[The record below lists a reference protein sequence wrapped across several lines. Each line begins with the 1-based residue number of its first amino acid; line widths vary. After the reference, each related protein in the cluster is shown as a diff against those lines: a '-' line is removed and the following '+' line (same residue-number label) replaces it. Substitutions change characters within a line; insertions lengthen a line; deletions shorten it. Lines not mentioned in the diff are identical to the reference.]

1 MEFQLYDKNTD
12 PEISNAIHTQS
23 NKAKYMAINA
33 LMFAIFGVQAMSSF
47 AGSAEIE
54 ANLSRLKMPPGFKV
68 EVYADVPGARQM
80 ALGTNGNVYVGTRDK
95 YVYAVVDKN
104 KDHKADQVVTILDD
118 LNVGNGVAMHKGNL
132 YVAEQN
138 RITRYAAPDFD
149 LNLPFKQMR
158 EVIYDK
164 LPNKFHHGW
173 RYIAFG
179 PDEKLYVT
187 VGAPCN
193 ICNPEGFEASI
204 ISMNADGSGVETYA
218 KGIRNSVGM
227 DFQPGTNILHF
238 TDNGVDM
245 MGNDIPHDEL
255 NAVPKKGMHFG
266 FPFYAGGDARQKDWA
281 DKTPPKKVAFP
292 VVQFQAHSAN
302 LGFKFYTGKQFPSEY
317 QGDAIVAQHGSWN
330 RDKPVGYQLMRVKYD
345 AEHQVKHSEVFIDG
359 WLNNDEA
366 WGRPTDVLQMPDG
379 SLLISDDY
387 NGVIYRVSYGEQAT
401 ASVVSTKTS
410 GKVLNNL
417 QMPES
422 SISHPDG
429 RVFITEI
436 GEFGKNGDGKVT
448 ILNNDGSTKTLAD
461 GLNDPKGIDMFNN
474 QLYIADIDHVIRV
487 DFDGKKTIIAKPS
500 DFQDK
505 PVFLNDIEIDGMG
518 NVYVSDSGDDNGK
531 HGAIYK
537 ITPAGKVIQIINDQ
551 SGIKRPNGLL
561 MDGPNKLLVA
571 DFGTGKLFQVDF
583 DGVSAKPEPKVSLL
597 NSGFGGADGLVRDA
611 DGILYVSDW
620 ANGKV
625 WQLSEPKATPQLIS
639 EGHQSAADIAL
650 SVDGKY
656 ILMPD
661 MKAGKLIS
669 LEIK

>member
-1 MEFQLYDKNTD
+1 M
-12 PEISNAIHTQS
+12 P
-23 NKAKYMAINA
+23 
-33 LMFAIFGVQAMSSF
+33 SF
-47 AGSAEIE
+47 AGSAEVE
-54 ANLSRLKMPPGFKV
+54 KNLSKLKMPPGFKV
-68 EVYADVPGARQM
+68 EVYADVPGARQL

-118 LNVGNGVAMHKGNL
+118 LNVGNGVAMYKGNL

-173 RYIAFG
+173 RYMTFG

-193 ICNPEGFEASI
+193 ICNPEGIEASI
-204 ISMNADGSGVETYA
+204 IRMNFDGSNVETYA
-218 KGIRNSVGM
+218 KGVRNSVGM

-245 MGNDIPHDEL
+245 MGNDIPHDEF
-255 NAVPKKGMHFG
+255 NAAPEKGMHFG
-266 FPFYAGGDARQKDWA
+266 FPFYGGGNAQQKEWINKSA
-281 DKTPPKKVAFP
+281 PKDVVFP
-292 VVQFQAHSAN
+292 ITEFQAHSAN
-302 LGFKFYTGKQFPSEY
+302 LGFKFYTGKQFPLEY
-317 QGDAIVAQHGSWN
+317 QGNAIVAQHGSWN
-330 RDKPVGYQLMRVKYD
+330 RDKPVGYQLMRVKFD
-345 AEHQVKHSEVFIDG
+345 DKHQAKSSEVFIDG
-359 WLNNDEA
+359 WLNNGEV

-387 NGVIYRVSYGEQAT
+387 NGVIYRVSYGENQA
-401 ASVVSTKTS
+401 AEVNNAAAS

-436 GEFGKNGDGKVT
+436 GGFGKNGDGKVT
-448 ILNNDGSTKTLAD
+448 ILNKDGSTKTLVD

-487 DFDGKKTIIAKPS
+487 DFDGKKTIIANPS
-500 DFQDK
+500 DFQDT
-505 PVFLNDIEIDGMG
+505 PIFLNDVEVDGLG

-531 HGAIYK
+531 HGAIYR
-537 ITPAGKVIQIINDQ
+537 ITPAGKVIQIINDK

-571 DFGTGKLFQVDF
+571 DFGTGNLFQVAF
-583 DGVSAKPEPKVSLL
+583 DGVSPKPKSKVTLI
-597 NSGFGGADGLVRDA
+597 NSGFGSADGLVRDTN
-611 DGILYVSDW
+611 GVLYISDW
-620 ANGKV
+620 ASGKV

-650 SVDGKY
+650 SIDGKY

-661 MKAGKLIS
+661 MKAGQLIP
-669 LEIK
+669 LVIK